1 MNQPHSRTA
10 LCPSANGLGR
20 EHLGEEE
27 LFELALDASGARAN
41 CAACDARIQELRASL
56 ATLRSAALGAG
67 THERAREQAL
77 IQRVLSATV
86 GADLSWR
93 GDVRLI
99 VRFARERLRASVWV
113 RAAAAL
119 LVLHLGALPVLAWI
133 VLRAER
139 APSAFQSQLEPLPR
153 ESLFADEPE
162 APLEQLTETS
172 TGEPTLVEQ
181 SPEIGDGAREG
192 ASGVEQALA
201 LERAALRAFR
211 WPVAD
216 ASNRPS
222 DAFGLRLWA
231 RSRVALHGEAP
242 PAWTHGNAAGAQLE
256 ALLALELELE
266 LDRLAQGASPIA
278 AQALAQRLHQQWR
291 PQTGL
296 GELARLALARA
307 ARLGAIE
314 PSPAAE
320 GALREQVFGRAWQR
334 ALAEAAPT
342 PAGEHVR
349 TWLRA
354 TSR

>member
-1 MNQPHSRTA
+1 MNQPHSRTSH
-10 LCPSANGLGR
+10 CPSVNGLGR

-41 CAACDARIQELRASL
+41 CAACDARIDELRASL
-56 ATLRSAALGAG
+56 ATLRSAALG
-67 THERAREQAL
+67 EQARERAL

-133 VLRAER
+133 VLRADR

-162 APLEQLTETS
+162 TPREQLTETS
-172 TGEPTLVEQ
+172 AGEPTLVEQ
-181 SPEIGDGAREG
+181 SPETSDGAREG
-192 ASGVEQALA
+192 AAGVEQALA
-201 LERAALRAFR
+201 LDRAALRAFR
-211 WPVAD
+211 WPAAD
-216 ASNRPS
+216 ASNRPN

-231 RSRVALHGEAP
+231 RSRAALHGEAP
-242 PAWTHGNAAGAQLE
+242 PNWTHGNVGGAQLE

-266 LDRLAQGASPIA
+266 LDRLVQGANPIS
-278 AQALAQRLHQQWR
+278 AQALAQRLHQHWR
-291 PQTGL
+291 PQAGL

-320 GALREQVFGRAWQR
+320 GALREQVFGRTWLR

-342 PAGEHVR
+342 PASEHVR